1 MLQTNL
7 ISLWW
12 IEICFTKCYRGGKF
26 LGFELMAK
34 PNRKV
39 KEYIW
44 RLFQM
49 KKRRN
54 LAYVSASH
62 THMINWLS
70 FEESMRHGAN
80 NRVSVISMKSLNL
93 PPMHISLQK
102 LCGPVCAQWVYVFK
116 RYHNTIGP
124 SPTST
129 FPFSEVAIIHIDM
142 TML

>member
-1 MLQTNL
+1 MTRKILMNDYHVLPNAIVGGNFWVLNWWLNQIERWKNIFEDFSKWRREETWLTFLHLTHTWL
-7 ISLWW
+7 ID
-12 IEICFTKCYRGGKF
+12 F
-26 LGFELMAK
+26 LL
-34 PNRKV
+34 
-39 KEYIW
+39 
-44 RLFQM
+44 
-49 KKRRN
+49 KK
-54 LAYVSASH
+54 ACA
-62 THMINWLS
+62 M
-70 FEESMRHGAN
+70 
-80 NRVSVISMKSLNL
+80 VSVISMKSLNL